1 MLSLANAFSEE
12 DLENFEKKIINFL
25 SKEKDFKI
33 FYSAEPKI
41 DGISAS
47 LNYKNGKLLRGL
59 SRGDGEEGEEGEVVE
74 GEDSSSDQDDAD
86 NDSSE
91 EAESSD

>member
-12 DLENFEKKIINFL
+12 DLENFEKIINY
-25 SKEKDFKI
+25 SIKRKDFKI

-47 LNYKNGKLLRGL
+47 LILKMENL
-59 SRGDGEEGEEGEVVE
+59 
-74 GEDSSSDQDDAD
+74 
-86 NDSSE
+86 
-91 EAESSD
+91 